1 MAVPDAIQLVELA
14 LKATNAYGRQ
24 DLAMRLQ
31 QSRRKLADPAVRV
44 LVVGE
49 FKQGKSQLVNAL
61 AAAQVCPVDD
71 DIATAVPTVVR
82 YAEKPSATLVRE
94 TPLSLDAADA
104 TLVRPAQRTEVPI
117 AKLRDH
123 VSEAGNPGNSQ
134 RLTYVEV
141 GLPRKVLADG
151 LVLIDTP
158 GVGGLGSAHGAATM
172 AALANADAVLL
183 VSDAAQE
190 YTKAELDFLDAAMRL
205 CPNVAGVLTK
215 TDLYPHWRR
224 IAEIDRGHLK
234 RSGVSAPLFEVSSSL
249 RLQALKDKDNELNG
263 ESGFPA
269 LVTYLRDD
277 IVARADQLDRRSTR
291 QDVLGV
297 CEQLNSTMSAELLAQ
312 ENPQQVQQL
321 VTQLEHAKARAS
333 RLKER
338 SSRWQITLNDGIT
351 DLVADIDH
359 DLRDRMRSIQRDA
372 EALADDADPADVWDQ
387 YSAWLQREIAT
398 AASANFQ
405 WATERA
411 HWLAQVVAD
420 HFASEGGA
428 VLPQLQVMP
437 NGSGPPR
444 IEAIARP
451 DTEAVKTT
459 DKALGMVRGGYMGGL
474 MFLMPISLIPGMQV
488 VAVAAGIGG
497 ALLLGAKQR
506 KDDRKREVQRRQNDV
521 KVAVRK
527 HIDEVQFQVGKDS
540 RDMLRRTQRA
550 LRDHYTAVAE
560 ELHNSITES
569 VNAAQSA
576 LRTTEAERKKRI
588 ADLKAEIERVEALA
602 GRAKQLA
609 LTA

>member
-14 LKATNAYGRQ
+14 LKASDAYGRP
-24 DLAMRLQ
+24 DLAHRLRQ
-31 QSRRKLADPAVRV
+31 TRKRLGDPAVRV

-71 DIATAVPTVVR
+71 DIATAVPTAVR
-82 YAEKPSATLVRE
+82 YAEKPSAVLVRE
-94 TPLSLDAADA
+94 TPVPLDAADPD
-104 TLVRPAQRTEVPI
+104 LERPAQRTEVPI

-141 GLPRKVLADG
+141 GLPRKILQGG

-215 TDLYPHWRR
+215 TDLYPQWRR
-224 IAEIDRGHLK
+224 IAEIDRGHLTK
-234 RSGVSAPLFEVSSSL
+234 AGVQAPLFEVSSTL
-249 RLQALKDKDNELNG
+249 RLQALQDKDNDLNV

-269 LVTYLRDD
+269 LVTYLRDE
-277 IVARADQLDRRSTR
+277 IVAQSDRLDRNSAR
-291 QDVLGV
+291 QEVLGV

-312 ENPQQVQQL
+312 ENPEQVQRL
-321 VTQLEHAKARAS
+321 VSDLEAAKARAA

-338 SSRWQITLNDGIT
+338 SSRWQITLNDGIA
-351 DLVADIDH
+351 DLVSDIDH
-359 DLRDRMRSIQRDA
+359 DLRDRMRGILRDA
-372 EALADDADPADVWDQ
+372 EALADDADPAEVWDQ
-387 YSAWLQREIAT
+387 YAAWLHKEIAT
-398 AASANFQ
+398 AAGANFQ

-411 HWLAQVVAD
+411 HWLAEVVAD
-420 HFASEGGA
+420 HFASEGGT
-428 VLPQLQVMP
+428 VLPELKVMP
-437 NGSGPPR
+437 DGAGPPR
-444 IEAIARP
+444 IMALERP
-451 DTEAVKTT
+451 ETQATKKVDRGISVF
-459 DKALGMVRGGYMGGL
+459 RGGYMGGL
-474 MFLMPISLIPGMQV
+474 MVLFPLTIVGLGAVAPFAAGAAALALGRKQV
-488 VAVAAGIGG
+488 V
-497 ALLLGAKQR
+497 
-506 KDDRKREVQRRQNDV
+506 DDKKREKQRRQNDV

-550 LRDHYTAVAE
+550 LRDHYTAIAE
-560 ELHNSITES
+560 ELHTSITDS
-569 VNAAQSA
+569 VTAAQSA

-588 ADLKAEIERVEALA
+588 ADLKAEIERVEGLA
-602 GRAKQLA
+602 GRAKRLA
-609 LTA
+609 IAA

>member
-14 LKATNAYGRQ
+14 LKATTAYGRP
-24 DLAMRLQ
+24 DLASRLRQ
-31 QSRRKLADPAVRV
+31 TRKRLADPAVRV

-82 YAEKPSATLVRE
+82 YAEQPSATLVRE
-94 TPLSLDAADA
+94 TPTPLDGADG
-104 TLVRPAQRTEVPI
+104 LERPAQRTDVPL
-117 AKLRDH
+117 AKLREY
-123 VSEAGNPGNSQ
+123 VSEAGNPGNNQ
-134 RLTYVEV
+134 RLSYVEV
-141 GLPRKVLADG
+141 GLPRKVLQDG

-172 AALANADAVLL
+172 AALASADAVLL

-190 YTKAELDFLDAAMRL
+190 YTRAELDFLEAAMRL

-234 RSGVSAPLFEVSSSL
+234 RAEVSAPLFEVSSSL
-249 RLQALKDKDNELNG
+249 RLQALKDKDNELNT

-269 LVTYLRDD
+269 LVAYLRDEV
-277 IVARADQLDRRSTR
+277 VARADQLDRRSTR

-297 CEQLNSTMSAELLAQ
+297 CEQLNATMSAELLAQ
-312 ENPQQVQQL
+312 ENPEQVQHL
-321 VTQLEHAKARAS
+321 VADLEQAKTRAA

-338 SSRWQITLNDGIT
+338 SSRWQITLNDGIA
-351 DLVADIDH
+351 DLVADVDH
-359 DLRDRMRSIQRDA
+359 DLRDRLRSILRDA
-372 EALADDADPADVWDQ
+372 EALAEDADPAEVWEQ
-387 YSAWLQREIAT
+387 YSSWLQREIAT
-398 AASANFQ
+398 AASANFR

-428 VLPQLQVMP
+428 ALPELKVMP
-437 NGSGPPR
+437 DTSGPPR
-444 IEAIARP
+444 IAAIARP
-451 DTEAVKTT
+451 ETEAAKTT
-459 DKALGMVRGGYMGGL
+459 DKALGVVRGGYMGGL
-474 MFLMPISLIPGMQV
+474 MFLMPLSLIPGLHV
-488 VAVAAGIGG
+488 VAVSAGVAG
-497 ALLLGAKQR
+497 AVLLGAKQR
-506 KDDRKREVQRRQNDV
+506 RDDRKREIQRRQSDV

-550 LRDHYTAVAE
+550 LRDHYTAVAD
-560 ELHNSITES
+560 ELHNSISES

-588 ADLKAEIERVEALA
+588 ADLKAELERVETLA
-602 GRAKQLA
+602 GRAKKLA
-609 LTA
+609 IAA